1 MPLTDREFGTPRL
14 APAPLGTYHPC
25 ARFHCHWTCTLP
37 FQTLLPAQP
46 PGGIPNWPKLCC
58 HPLKIYSPGG
68 SIWLAVLDLV
78 FVRWGDN
85 CLLGLQSGGG
95 IFPIMILLCVYV
107 CVYSVVSGSETPWT
121 VALQAPLSMGFSRQE
136 YWSGLPFPS
145 PRDLPNPE
153 VEPCLLHCTQILYH
167 CTMGTDL
174 RASPK

>member
-25 ARFHCHWTCTLP
+25 AGFHCHWTCTLP

-85 CLLGLQSGGG
+85 CLLGLQSGGD
-95 IFPIMILLCVYV
+95 IFPIMILLCICV
-107 CVYSVVSGSETPWT
+107 CVLRCVWLWNPMDYSPPGSSLHGI
-121 VALQAPLSMGFSRQE
+121 LQARILEWVVISFSKRSSRPRGWTMSPALHTNSLPLHHGN
-136 YWSGLPFPS
+136 WS
-145 PRDLPNPE
+145 
-153 VEPCLLHCTQILYH
+153 
-167 CTMGTDL
+167 
-174 RASPK
+174 